1 MKKNAFKSRVPAPRH
16 QRGASLIVVLILL
29 LVMTLLGLSILRGT
43 LLEERMSSNLY
54 DRSLSFQ
61 SAEGALREA
70 EAAIRQA
77 GLTGT
82 AIGFNCSATGVVC
95 VSIPPNAL
103 TGTAGCS
110 GGQNCWTDTVN
121 NTQELS
127 AGNPQYYI
135 EYMGQYTNED
145 DLKLASSANAS
156 QYGGTGGVPLQK
168 FYRIT
173 GRSHNPNGSDRSV
186 VVLQSNVVV
195 K

>member
-1 MKKNAFKSRVPAPRH
+1 MKNSYSRLHMAAPRQ

-110 GGQNCWTDTVN
+110 GGQNCWTDAANSQV
-121 NTQELS
+121 LS
-127 AGNPQYYI
+127 AGTPQYYI